1 MKASLGDAWTV
12 TRKELAEIFGDPLA
26 RRGAVVQGLVIIIG
40 LGILATRAMAP
51 LWLAGSPEA
60 ILLFL
65 VLPSVIAGSIA
76 ADAFAGE
83 RERRTLETLLAT
95 PLADGTIV
103 AGKAAAA
110 LIAALAT
117 AVITLLLAI
126 VTVNVK
132 AHLGGVFLPAPVIWI
147 GVVLGVLASSCMT
160 TAAAIAMSLRTP
172 VARSVQQMTSLL
184 FVVPI
189 MVIGSLGESLGFT
202 FTWSHVFELIVVGL
216 ILGLAGLDLAA
227 RRFHRD
233 RLFVKR

>member
-1 MKASLGDAWTV
+1 MLRDAWTV
-12 TRKELAEIFGDPLA
+12 TRKELTEIFGDPLA
-26 RRGAVVQGLVIIIG
+26 RRGAVVQSLVIIIG
-40 LGILATRAMAP
+40 LGILATRALAP

-65 VLPSVIAGSIA
+65 VLPSVIAGSIS

-95 PLADGTIV
+95 PLSDRTIV

-110 LIAALAT
+110 LIAAVTT
-117 AVITLLLAI
+117 AVVTLLIAV

-132 AHLGGVFLPAPVIWI
+132 AHVAGVFVPVPAIWI
-147 GVVLGVLASSCMT
+147 GVVLGVFASSCMT
-160 TAAAIAMSLRTP
+160 TAAAIAMSLRIP
-172 VARSVQQMTSLL
+172 VARSVQQMASLL

-189 MVIGSLGESLGFT
+189 MLIGSLSESLGFA

-216 ILGLAGLDLAA
+216 ILGVAGLDLAA
-227 RRFHRD
+227 RRFHRE

>member
-1 MKASLGDAWTV
+1 MKAALGDAWTV
-12 TRKELAEIFGDPLA
+12 ARKELTEIFGDPLA
-26 RRGAVVQGLVIIIG
+26 RRGAVVQSLVIIIG
-40 LGILATRAMAP
+40 LGILTTRAMVP
-51 LWLAGSPEA
+51 LWLAGSPQA

-65 VLPSVIAGSIA
+65 VLPSVTAGSIA

-110 LIAALAT
+110 LIAALTT

-132 AHLGGVFLPAPVIWI
+132 APAGGVFVPVPAIWI
-147 GVVLGVLASSCMT
+147 GVVLGALAGSCLV

-172 VARSVQQMTSLL
+172 VARSVQQMVSLL
-184 FVVPI
+184 FVLPI
-189 MVIGSLGESLGFT
+189 VLLGSLGESLGFA

-216 ILGLAGLDLAA
+216 ILGLAGLDFAA